1 MQQMSYLTSVWDPNR
16 SGNTVGV
23 TPASRLA
30 PTRKGT
36 NMESLPTSSRPTVW
50 YKCRSY
56 MESVLPVT
64 AVRLHLTDSGHLK
77 DLPFSTFKYPLLFS
91 HLLLLCRAMNQPLAP
106 HLCLL
111 PTPRKLCLPPRSG
124 RFFFLFF
131 L

>member
-56 MESVLPVT
+56 MENALPVT
-64 AVRLHLTDSGHLK
+64 AVRLHFDRFWTLK
-77 DLPFSTFKYPLLFS
+77 
-91 HLLLLCRAMNQPLAP
+91 RLA
-106 HLCLL
+106 
-111 PTPRKLCLPPRSG
+111 
-124 RFFFLFF
+124 FLHF
-131 L
+131 